1 MTLTTPRR
9 FLLLVALLTAAC
21 VALAAAFSVGA
32 LDIVVGVPLAVLLP
46 GAALISAIDP
56 WHRQLQG
63 PERVMW
69 FVGSSIGIVIMGGLI
84 LNLTG
89 GLTRPHWLILIAA
102 VIGIL
107 VVVGYLRGAIQE
119 APAEET
125 GPVVEGSATRGLAL
139 LTFRPVALMVVAI
152 VVVVGGFVL
161 SQRSNAES
169 TREHFV
175 QAWILPQPTGN
186 VYSTKA
192 TLGVRNEEG
201 EHVSILL
208 TVKVGRAG
216 STMMVGLRDGQAWT
230 HQISRTPGQAVSVT
244 VALASNPSSILD
256 RVDLAKPS

>member
-1 MTLTTPRR
+1 
-9 FLLLVALLTAAC
+9 LLVALLTAAC
-21 VALAAAFSVGA
+21 VALAAASSVGA
-32 LDIVVGVPLAVLLP
+32 LDIVVGIPLAVVLP

-89 GLTRPHWLILIAA
+89 GLTRPHWLILIGA
-102 VIGIL
+102 VVGIL
-107 VVVGYLRGAIQE
+107 VVVGYLRGANQDD
-119 APAEET
+119 APAEQAE
-125 GPVVEGSATRGLAL
+125 PVVEGSAPRGLAL
-139 LTFRPVALMVVAI
+139 LTFRPVALMVVAV

-175 QAWILPQPTGN
+175 QAWILSQPTGN
-186 VYSTKA
+186 VFSTKA

-201 EHVSILL
+201 RHESILL
-208 TVKVGRAG
+208 KVKVGRAG
-216 STMMVGLRDGQAWT
+216 STMTVGLQDGQAWT

>member
-9 FLLLVALLTAAC
+9 FLLQVALLTAVC
-21 VALAAAFSVGA
+21 VALAAASSVGA
-32 LDIVVGVPLAVLLP
+32 LDIVVGIPLAVLLP

-69 FVGSSIGIVIMGGLI
+69 SVGSSIGIVIMGGLI

-89 GLTRPHWLILIAA
+89 GLTRSHWLILIAA
-102 VIGIL
+102 AVGLL
-107 VVVGYLRGAIQE
+107 VVVGYLRAGMQD
-119 APAEET
+119 APDGSASR
-125 GPVVEGSATRGLAL
+125 VSEGSAARGLAL
-139 LTFRPVALMVVAI
+139 LSFRPVALMVVAV
-152 VVVVGGFVL
+152 VVVVGGLVL

-186 VYSTKA
+186 VFSTKA

-201 EHVSILL
+201 GHQRILVE
-208 TVKVGRAG
+208 VKVGRAG
-216 STMMVGLRDGQAWT
+216 STMTVGLRDGQAWT
-230 HQISRTPGQAVSVT
+230 HQITRTPGQAISVT

-256 RVDLAKPS
+256 RVDLAKPT